1 MKKFDFSIVKNPE
14 LFEQN
19 SLPPHSDH
27 EYYSCEE
34 AAERGLSDYKF
45 ILNGQWKFSYAVNP
59 ESAPRDFF
67 KDDVDC
73 RDWDDI
79 KVPAHIQMEGYD
91 VPQYSNVEYPWDG
104 HENVEPGMVPTHF
117 NPTASYVKYFT
128 IPDNFKGRPLFISFQ
143 GVESAMALW
152 MNGEYVG
159 YREDSFTPSEFDL
172 TPFVRD
178 GENKLAVRVFKWC
191 AGSWCEDQDFF
202 RFSGIFRD
210 VYLYT
215 IPDVHLKDLKVKTLL
230 NDDYTNADL
239 DLGMKFTGKGSY
251 KIRLIDMDGVD
262 FITGDGPFDKKLDI
276 VIPVQQPELWSAEKP
291 YLYTLEIKVLDEDD
305 RLQEIIREEVGFRSF
320 EMKNNIMCI
329 NGKRIVFRGVDRHEF
344 GSKAG
349 RVITEKEIKKDIV
362 VMKQNNI
369 NAIRTS
375 HYPNRTELYR
385 LCDEYGMY
393 VIDETN
399 LETHGTWDVI
409 ASGAAGDDFAVP
421 GDRKEYMEL
430 ILDRARNMYERDKNH
445 ACILIWSCGNES
457 YGGKDIF
464 EMSNAFRKWDPTRLV
479 HYEGVAHD
487 TRYPDTTDMIS
498 TMYAP
503 TDSIREFLKTNRNK
517 PYICCEYAHSMGNST
532 GALYKYTELTR
543 EEPLYQG
550 GFIWD
555 YIDQSLDKVDRY
567 GRKFQG
573 YGGDSGER
581 PTDYNFSGNGI
592 VYGDTREPSPKM
604 QEVKYDYQPILVDVK
619 EDEFKVTNEFLF
631 TNTSDFVCK
640 ILLEKD
646 GEFVEEYTMEAAV
659 APGKEKVFE
668 LPVEIPDKP
677 GEYVT
682 TVSFE
687 LKEDTE
693 WAKAGHEVAYGQK
706 IVDKSAND
714 CIHGGKIR
722 VTEGYHNIGVKG
734 DGFEVLFSK
743 VHGGMSS
750 YTYCGTQYI
759 MGIPKPN
766 FWRATTDNDRGN
778 LQPFRSGQWRNASQF
793 ATIYGNHGYQKTD
806 YEYDIQ
812 EDKVIVKYTY
822 HLPVVP
828 ERDCVVTYTVFS
840 DGEVGVKMYMDES
853 REVGELPEM
862 SMMFKMPYELQ
873 NLEWYGPGPEETYID
888 RPAGKIG
895 IHRNTVKDNVA
906 RYLVPQESG
915 FKIEVRYARLTD
927 AVGKGIEFRCNKHG
941 FSALPNSP
949 EETEAA
955 QHQNELPEQ
964 LYTYVRVGEQMGVG
978 GDDSWGALVH
988 PEYLLPNDKPM
999 EIEFSFKGIM

>member
-34 AAERGLSDYKF
+34 IAERGFSDYKLL
-45 ILNGQWKFSYAVNP
+45 LNGQWKFSYAVNP
-59 ESAPRDFF
+59 ASASKDFY
-67 KDDVDC
+67 KEEVDC

-104 HENVEPGMVPTHF
+104 RENMEPGMVPTHF
-117 NPTASYVKYFT
+117 NPTASYVKYFSV
-128 IPDNFKGRPLFISFQ
+128 PDNFKGRKIFVSFQ

-152 MNGEYVG
+152 LNGEYVG

-172 TPFVRD
+172 TPFIKE

-215 IPDVHLKDLKVKTLL
+215 IPDVHLYDLRIRTILKD
-230 NDDYTNADL
+230 NYTNADL
-239 DLGMKFTGKGSY
+239 NIGMKLTGKGSY
-251 KIRLIDMDGVD
+251 TIRLIDMEGEEG
-262 FITGDGPFDKKLDI
+262 ITGEGSFDKKLDI
-276 VIPVQQPELWSAEKP
+276 SIPVMQPELWSAEKP
-291 YLYTLEIKVLDEDD
+291 NLYILKITIFDESGA
-305 RLQEIIREEVGFRSF
+305 LQEVIEEEVGFRSF
-320 EMKNNIMCI
+320 EMIDNIMCL

-344 GSKAG
+344 SSKSG
-349 RVITEKEIKKDIV
+349 RAITIEDIEKDII

-393 VIDETN
+393 VIDEAN
-399 LETHGTWDVI
+399 LETHGTWDVV
-409 ASGAAGDDFAVP
+409 ASGAEGDDFAVP
-421 GDRKEYMEL
+421 GDRKEYQEL
-430 ILDRARNMYERDKNH
+430 ILDRAKNMYERDKNH

-464 EMSNAFRKWDPTRLV
+464 EMSKAFRKWDPTRLV

-487 TRYPDTTDMIS
+487 PRYLETTDMVS
-498 TMYAP
+498 TMYVPA
-503 TDSIREFLKTNRNK
+503 DKIREYLKENRNK
-517 PYICCEYAHSMGNST
+517 PYICCEYIHSMGNST
-532 GALYKYTELTR
+532 GAMYKYTELTR
-543 EEPLYQG
+543 EELLYQG

-555 YIDQSLDKVDRY
+555 YIDQSLDKTDRY

-581 PTDYNFSGNGI
+581 PTDYSFSGNGI

-604 QEVKYDYQPILVDVK
+604 QEVKYDYQPIVIDVR
-619 EDEFKVTNEFLF
+619 ENEFTIKNEFLF
-631 TNTSDFVCK
+631 TSTSYYDCK
-640 ILLEKD
+640 VKLEKN
-646 GEFVEEYTMEAAV
+646 GSFIEEYTMEV
-659 APGKEKVFE
+659 PVGPGKEETFE
-668 LPVEIPDKP
+668 LPIEIPEED

-693 WAKAGHEVAYGQK
+693 WAKIGHEIAYGQK
-706 IVDKSAND
+706 IVDKSAKKN
-714 CIHGGKIR
+714 IHCGNIR
-722 VTEGYHNIGVKG
+722 ITEGYHNIGVKG
-734 DGFEVLFSK
+734 DGFEILFSK
-743 VHGGMSS
+743 VHGGLSS
-750 YTYCGTQYI
+750 YKFCGTEYI
-759 MGIPKPN
+759 QGIPKPN

-778 LQPFRSGQWRNASQF
+778 LQSFRSAQWRNASLF
-793 ATIYGNHGYQKTD
+793 ASIYYGHGYQKSD
-806 YEYDIQ
+806 YEYDIK

-828 ERDCVVTYTVFS
+828 AKDCIVTYTVYP
-840 DGEVGVKMYMDES
+840 DGEVNVKMNIDES
-853 REVGELPEM
+853 REVGELPEF
-862 SMMFKMPYELQ
+862 SMMFKLPYELT
-873 NLEWYGPGPEETYID
+873 NLEWYGPGPEETYVD
-888 RPAGKIG
+888 RPAGKIAV
-895 IHRNTVKDNVA
+895 HKNTVKDNVA
-906 RYLVPQESG
+906 KYLVPQESG
-915 FKIEVRYARLTD
+915 FKINVRYARLTD
-927 AVGKGIEFRCNKHG
+927 SIGKGLEFHCNKMG

-949 EETEAA
+949 EEIEAA
-955 QHQNELPEQ
+955 QHQNELPLQ
-964 LYTYVRVGEQMGVG
+964 MYTYVRVGEQMGIG

-999 EIEFSFKGIM
+999 EIEFSFKGIL